1 MSLFSLT
8 SSTLL
13 NNSNLF
19 FSRNELNK
27 ILSCYS
33 LGVTRGNWKDYS
45 INFNQNE
52 VSFFIY
58 KHSKTLPDCILTK
71 YKKNKKNKILFKL
84 KLGEKNKK
92 KSDKIEDLIAILKRK
107 NIKLI

>member
-8 SSTLL
+8 SSPHF
-13 NNSNLF
+13 NNSKLF

-33 LGVTRGNWKDYS
+33 LGVSNGNWKDYS
-45 INFNQNE
+45 INFRNNE
-52 VSFFIY
+52 ANFFIY
-58 KHSKTLPDCILTK
+58 KHSIASPDCVLTK
-71 YKKNKKNKILFKL
+71 YIKYNKNKIVFKL

-92 KSDKIEDLIAILKRK
+92 NSEKIEDLIAILKRK